1 MFHSSSFLSQ
11 SLAKVFSPDASSSC
25 DTRFPPRMFLNR
37 SSNQSQVSIIHIEAQ
52 PSDPRSQL
60 FGRAAIQL
68 AARLLRAAM
77 PRSKTPEDYSP
88 SHRTTATQSVF
99 LNQTLPRVQ
108 FQVRQPKCARF
119 RATPATPH
127 SFASLPTLCEFRS
140 RGFAAP
146 PYTPSHRTAR
156 SPRATQPAVPNTT
169 RKT

>member
-1 MFHSSSFLSQ
+1 MFRSSLFVSQ
-11 SLAKVFSPDASSSC
+11 SPVKLFPRDVSSSC
-25 DTRFPPRMFLNR
+25 DTRLRPRMFLDR
-37 SSNQSQVSIIHIEAQ
+37 SSNPCRVSIIRIEAR
-52 PSDPRSQL
+52 PWDPRSQL
-60 FGRAAIQL
+60 FAQAAIRQVTQP
-68 AARLLRAAM
+68 LRAA
-77 PRSKTPEDYSP
+77 PLTSKTPADCWL

-99 LNQTLPRVQ
+99 LNQTPPQAQ

-119 RATPATPH
+119 RATPAPPH